1 MNWSNRLAVVLL
13 SATLSAV
20 GVFAEGKE
28 HHFVPAENEENAYG
42 ELHRFVCDR
51 IRLWP
56 DLAPHETG
64 SDPGKFLY
72 DKKGK
77 AWRLRNVSS
86 PSLVILRPSSVKK
99 RDTLVMVI
107 PGGGYDNQHMGSVL
121 RNTLPILESGRWAA
135 ILHYRLPRR
144 KGRNIYDAPR
154 EDMARAIRHLRA
166 VSGRHGFS
174 SEKIGAF
181 GFSAGGHLAA
191 IAAVSSKDR
200 FYDPVDKLDDLPVHL
215 NFAVPVYPA
224 YVLSDGRDC
233 VNVNCGDGATVLPE
247 FKFDDRTPP
256 MFLIHGDQ
264 DYFSSMASVLLYSE
278 LHRRK
283 IPAQL
288 FVYAKASHGLGNS
301 VNVVGW
307 QQRVFEWLDCMGY

>member
-1 MNWSNRLAVVLL
+1 MKEASRLLVVVL
-13 SATLSAV
+13 SVVFMVA
-20 GVFAEGKE
+20 GVFAAENAAY
-28 HHFVPAENEENAYG
+28 VSPAENEDKAYG
-42 ELHRFVCDR
+42 ELHGFICDR

-56 DLAPHETG
+56 DLAPHETEA
-64 SDPGKFLY
+64 DPGRFIY

-77 AWRLRNVSS
+77 TWRRRNVSR
-86 PSLVILRPSSVKK
+86 PELVILRPKAAK
-99 RDTLVMVI
+99 RRDVLVVVI
-107 PGGGYDNQHMGSVL
+107 PGGGYDNQSMGSIP
-121 RNTLPILESGRWAA
+121 RNTLPILESGRWVAV
-135 ILHYRLPRR
+135 LHYRIPRR

-154 EDMARAIRHLRA
+154 EDMARAVRHLRA
-166 VSGRHGFS
+166 ASGRHGFS
-174 SEKIGAF
+174 PEKIGAF
-181 GFSAGGHLAA
+181 GFSAGGHLTA

-200 FYDPVDKLDDLPVHL
+200 LYDPIDKLDELPAHL

-256 MFLIHGDQ
+256 MFLVHGDQ
-264 DYFSSMASVLLYSE
+264 DYFSSMASVMLYSE

-288 FVYAKASHGLGNS
+288 FVYAKASHGLGTS
-301 VNVVGW
+301 VNVTGW
-307 QQRVFEWLDCMGY
+307 QQRVLEWLDCMGY

>member
-1 MNWSNRLAVVLL
+1 MKEASRLLVVVL
-13 SATLSAV
+13 SVIFMVAGAFAT
-20 GVFAEGKE
+20 EGTACS
-28 HHFVPAENEENAYG
+28 VPAENEGKAYG
-42 ELHRFVCDR
+42 ELHGSICDR

-64 SDPGKFLY
+64 SDPGKFIY

-77 AWRLRNVSS
+77 AWRLRNVSG
-86 PSLVILRPSSVKK
+86 PSLALLRPNSVKK
-99 RDTLVMVI
+99 RDTLVMVVL
-107 PGGGYDNQHMGSVL
+107 GGGYDNQHMGSL
-121 RNTLPILESGRWAA
+121 RNALPILGSGRWVAV
-135 ILHYRLPRR
+135 LHYRIPRR

-154 EDMARAIRHLRA
+154 EDMARAVRHLRA
-166 VSGRHGFS
+166 ASGRHGFS
-174 SEKIGAF
+174 PEKIGAF
-181 GFSAGGHLAA
+181 GFSAGGPLAA

-200 FYDPVDKLDDLPVHL
+200 LYEPIDKLDELPAHL

-233 VNVNCGDGATVLPE
+233 ANVNCGDGATVLPE

-256 MFLIHGDQ
+256 IFLIHGDQ
-264 DYFSSMASVLLYSE
+264 DYFSSMASVMLYSE

-288 FVYAKASHGLGNS
+288 FVYAKASHGLGTS
-301 VNVVGW
+301 VNVTGW
-307 QQRVFEWLDCMGY
+307 QQRVLEWLDCMGY

>member
-1 MNWSNRLAVVLL
+1 MKEASRLLVVVLSVIL
-13 SATLSAV
+13 MVAGAFAAENAV
-20 GVFAEGKE
+20 YVS
-28 HHFVPAENEENAYG
+28 PAENEDKAYG
-42 ELHRFVCDR
+42 ELHGFICDR

-64 SDPGKFLY
+64 SDPGKFIY

-77 AWRLRNVSS
+77 TWRRRNVSR
-86 PSLVILRPSSVKK
+86 PELVILRPNAAK
-99 RDTLVMVI
+99 RRDVLVVVI
-107 PGGGYDNQHMGSVL
+107 PGGGYDNQSMGSIP
-121 RNTLPILESGRWAA
+121 RNTLPILESGRWVAV
-135 ILHYRLPRR
+135 LHYRIPRR

-154 EDMARAIRHLRA
+154 EDMSRAVRHLRA
-166 VSGRHGFS
+166 ASGRLGFS

-200 FYDPVDKLDDLPVHL
+200 LYDPIDKLDELPAHL

-233 VNVNCGDGATVLPE
+233 ANVNCGDGATVLPE

-256 MFLIHGDQ
+256 MFLVHGDQ
-264 DYFSSMASVLLYSE
+264 DYFSSMASVMLYSE

-288 FVYAKASHGLGNS
+288 FVYAKASHGLGTS
-301 VNVVGW
+301 VNVIGW
-307 QQRVFEWLDCMGY
+307 QQRVLEWLDSMGY

>member
-1 MNWSNRLAVVLL
+1 MTVSNRPLAVVL
-13 SATLSAV
+13 SVMFAVAGAFAT
-20 GVFAEGKE
+20 EGTACS
-28 HHFVPAENEENAYG
+28 VPAENEDKAYG
-42 ELHRFVCDR
+42 ELHGFICDR

-64 SDPGKFLY
+64 SDPGKFIY

-77 AWRLRNVSS
+77 AWRLRNVSG
-86 PSLVILRPSSVKK
+86 PSLVLLRPSSVKK
-99 RDTLVMVI
+99 RDTLVMVVL
-107 PGGGYDNQHMGSVL
+107 GGGYDNQHMGSL
-121 RNTLPILESGRWAA
+121 RNALPILESGRWVAV
-135 ILHYRLPRR
+135 LHYRLPRR

-166 VSGRHGFS
+166 VSGQYGFS
-174 SEKIGAF
+174 SEKIGAL
-181 GFSAGGHLAA
+181 GFSAGGHLTA

-200 FYDPVDKLDDLPVHL
+200 LYDPVDKLDDLPVHL

-233 VNVNCGDGATVLPE
+233 ANVNCGDGATVLPE

-264 DYFSSMASVLLYSE
+264 DYFSSMASVMLYSE

-288 FVYAKASHGLGNS
+288 FVYAKASHGLGTS
-301 VNVVGW
+301 VNVIGW
-307 QQRVFEWLDCMGY
+307 RQRVLEWLDCMGY